1 MKKGLIIAG
10 AVLGLLIITMAAIPF
25 LFKAKIFQKVKVAA
39 NEAVNAK
46 VDFSDVELSLFHSFP
61 QLNVQLKNLS
71 VTGTNE
77 FENIRLLTVESL
89 STSVN
94 LSSLWNSDG
103 VSISSLMLDRPD
115 INLIVNK
122 AGKSNWDI
130 AKAATDKKVTTEKKS
145 TEIDLE
151 KIEIRNASIVY
162 NDESTPMLFTMRNGT
177 FEISGAMKGS
187 NSQLEITGKADSISF
202 EFSGTRYAS
211 NLKAE
216 LKGGLQADFDKM
228 SFTFLKNELL
238 VNKLPIEA
246 QGTFILGEKDYNF
259 DLTFKSPASSFGDL
273 LGFVPDQYQ
282 KNLKGVETKGDIAFS
297 GFVKGIYSKTTYPGF
312 GVDLKIAGGRL
323 KYPNMPKEIEKIE
336 VTATIAKPQ
345 GDMDLTKIDV
355 EKFDASVAGNPVTAT
370 LHVATPV
377 SDPLLKGNLK
387 GRIDFAS
394 LKQAI
399 PMDSIDLKG
408 VIDAYVDFGGQYSS
422 IEKEQYENFRTDGT
436 ISLKDFM
443 FASKDLPQK
452 VEIKSAD
459 IKLNPKLITLNNLS
473 GNMGESDFAASG
485 SITNY
490 WAYIL
495 KKGVLNGNMA
505 VNSRYLNINQLMP
518 NSASKDTLATA
529 GKPFEVPENINF
541 TIQSNVSKALYDKM
555 TITGITGKVV
565 IKERKILLDGLNM
578 NMLSGKVLVS
588 GAYNTPKDK
597 QPDFDFKMDIKDFDL
612 PTAYQSLST
621 VRHFLP
627 IAQEST
633 GNFNT
638 GITLN
643 GKIGN
648 GYEPIFSSLN
658 GGGLLSTKNL
668 ELIGT
673 TLFNEIGKYFRKDMF
688 KQVKVNDFLTNF
700 KVVDGGLV
708 VSPFTTKIAGQDVT
722 MSGKQS
728 VSKNIDYRLDFKV
741 NKEDVSEEVTKYIG
755 MVPGAENIA
764 KYPIGVN
771 IGGTFDKP
779 DVKIDLTEA
788 KKLVETEFKKK
799 AGSTIQDA
807 VKKLGLD
814 KLFK

>member
-10 AVLGLLIITMAAIPF
+10 IILGLLIIVMVAIPF
-25 LFKAKIFQKVKVAA
+25 VFKGKIFQKVKVAA

-46 VDFSDVELSLFHSFP
+46 VDFSDVELSLFRSFP

-77 FENIRLLTVESL
+77 FENIRLLSVDAL

-94 LSSLWNSDG
+94 LSSLWKSDG
-103 VSISSLMLDRPD
+103 VSITSLKLDRPS
-115 INLIVNK
+115 INLVVNK

-130 AKAATDKKVTTEKKS
+130 AKKTDGQTAATEKKN
-145 TEIDLE
+145 TQIDLE
-151 KIEIRNASIVY
+151 KIEIRNASFTF
-162 NDESTPMLFTMRNGT
+162 NNESSPMLFALRNGT
-177 FEISGAMKGS
+177 FDISGAMKGS
-187 NSQLEITGKADSISF
+187 NSQLNLMGKADSISF
-202 EFSGTRYAS
+202 EYGGSRYAS

-238 VNKLPIEA
+238 VNKLPLEA
-246 QGTFILGEKDYNF
+246 QGTFVLGEKDYNF
-259 DLTFKSPASSFGDL
+259 DLTFKSPTSSFSDL
-273 LGFVPDQYQ
+273 LGFIPDKYQ
-282 KNLKGVETKGDIAFS
+282 KNLKGVETKGDIAFN
-297 GFVKGIYSKTTYPGF
+297 GFVKGIYSDSIYPAL
-312 GVDLKIAGGRL
+312 GVDFKIVGGRL
-323 KYPNMPKEIEKIE
+323 KYPNLPKEIEKIE
-336 VTATIAKPQ
+336 VIASINKPQ
-345 GDMDLTKIDV
+345 GALDLTKIDI
-355 EKFDASVAGNPVTAT
+355 EKFDASIAGNPLTAT

-399 PMDSIDLKG
+399 PMDSIDLRG
-408 VIDAYVDFGGQYSS
+408 IIDATVDFGGQYSS

-436 ISLKDFM
+436 ISLKNFM
-443 FASKDLPQK
+443 FASKALPQK

-459 IKLNPKLITLNNLS
+459 IRLNPKAIALNNLS

-495 KKGVLNGNMA
+495 KKGVLNGTMA
-505 VNSRYLNINQLMP
+505 VNSKYLNINQLMP
-518 NSASKDTLATA
+518 NATSKDTISA

-541 TIQSNVSKALYDKM
+541 TIQSNVSKALYDRM
-555 TITGITGKVV
+555 TITGIAGKVV
-565 IKERKILLDGLNM
+565 IKERKVILDGLNL

-588 GAYNTPKDK
+588 GAYSTPKGVI
-597 QPDFDFKMDIKDFDL
+597 PDFDLKMDIKDFDL
-612 PTAYQSLST
+612 PTAYQSLSV

-627 IAQEST
+627 IAKEST
-633 GNFNT
+633 GAFNT

-648 GYEPIFSSLN
+648 GFAPVFPTLN
-658 GGGLLSTKNL
+658 GGGTLSGKNI
-668 ELIGT
+668 ELIGVSM
-673 TLFNEIGKYFRKDMF
+673 FNEIGKYFRKDLF
-688 KQVKVNDFLTNF
+688 KQVKVNDFAANV
-700 KVVDGGLV
+700 KIIDGGLV
-708 VSPFTTKIAGQDVT
+708 VSPFSTRIAGQEVT
-722 MSGKQS
+722 ISGKQS
-728 VSKNIDYRLDFKV
+728 VSKNIDYRIDFKV

-755 MVPGAENIA
+755 FVPGAENIA
-764 KYPIGVN
+764 KYPIGIN
-771 IGGTFDKP
+771 LGGTFDKP
-779 DVKIDLTEA
+779 DVKVDLSDA

-807 VKKLGLD
+807 VKKFGLD

>member
-1 MKKGLIIAG
+1 MKKGLLIAG
-10 AVLGLLIITMAAIPF
+10 SIIGLLIILMIAIPF
-25 LFKAKIFQKVKVAA
+25 VFKGTIFQKAKVMA
-39 NEAVNAK
+39 NESVNAK
-46 VDFSDVELSLFHSFP
+46 VDFSDVDLSLFRSFP
-61 QLNVQLKNLS
+61 QLDVQLKNLS

-77 FENIRLLTVESL
+77 FENIRLLSVDAL

-94 LSSLWNSDG
+94 LSSLWKSDG
-103 VSISSLMLDRPD
+103 ISISSIRLDRPI
-115 INLIVNK
+115 INLVVNK
-122 AGKSNWDI
+122 TGKSNWDI
-130 AKAATDKKVTTEKKS
+130 AKETAGQKVEPGKKS

-151 KIEIRNASIVY
+151 KIEIRDATFAF
-162 NDESTPMLFTMRNGT
+162 NDEASPMLFALHNGN
-177 FEISGAMKGS
+177 FDISGALKGS
-187 NSQLEITGKADSISF
+187 NSKLDISGKADSVSF
-202 EFSGTRYAS
+202 EYGGSRYIS

-228 SFTFLKNELL
+228 SFTFLKNEFLI
-238 VNKLPIEA
+238 NKLPLEA
-246 QGTFILGEKDYNF
+246 QGTFVLGEKDYNF
-259 DLTFKSPASSFGDL
+259 DLTFKSPTSSFGEL
-273 LGFVPDQYQ
+273 LGFIPDQYQ

-297 GFVKGIYSKTTYPGF
+297 GFVKGLYSDSIYPAF

-323 KYPNMPKEIEKIE
+323 KYPNLPKEIEKIE
-336 VTATIAKPQ
+336 VTASIAKPQ
-345 GDMDLTKIDV
+345 GDLDLTKIDI
-355 EKFDASVAGNPVTAT
+355 EKFEASIAGNPLTAS

-387 GRIDFAS
+387 GKIDFAS

-408 VIDAYVDFGGQYSS
+408 VIDATVDFGGQYSS

-459 IKLNPKLITLNNLS
+459 IRLNPKAIALNNLS

-495 KKGVLNGNMA
+495 KKGVLNGNMTL
-505 VNSRYLNINQLMP
+505 NSKYLNINQLMP
-518 NSASKDTLATA
+518 NTTSKDTIAA

-541 TIQSNVSKALYDKM
+541 TIDASVNKALYDKM
-555 TITGITGKVV
+555 SITGITGKVI
-565 IKERKILLDGLNM
+565 IKERKVLLDGLNM

-588 GAYNTPKDK
+588 GAYNTPKNVT
-597 QPDFDFKMDIKDFDL
+597 PDFDFKMDIKDFDL

-621 VRHFLP
+621 IRHFLP
-627 IAQEST
+627 IASEST
-633 GNFNT
+633 GAFNT
-638 GITLN
+638 GITLK
-643 GKIGN
+643 GKLGN
-648 GYEPIFSSLN
+648 DYAPIFSTLN

-668 ELIGT
+668 ELVEAAM
-673 TLFNEIGKYFRKDMF
+673 FNEIGKYFKKDLF
-688 KQVKVNDFLTNF
+688 KQVKVNDFTTNF
-700 KVVDGGLV
+700 KVVDGGLEI
-708 VSPFTTKIAGQDVT
+708 SPFNTKVAGQEVT
-722 MSGKQS
+722 VAGKQS
-728 VSKNIDYRLDFKV
+728 VTKNLDYRIDFKV

-755 MVPGAENIA
+755 FVPGAENIA

-779 DVKIDLTEA
+779 DVKVDLSEA
-788 KKLVETEFKKK
+788 KTLVETEFKKK

-807 VKKLGLD
+807 VKKFGLD

>member
-1 MKKGLIIAG
+1 MKKGLIITG
-10 AVLGLLIITMAAIPF
+10 TVLGLLIIIMIAIPF
-25 LFKAKIFQKVKVAA
+25 VFKGTIFQKAKVMA

-46 VDFSDVELSLFHSFP
+46 VDFSDVELSLFRSFP
-61 QLNVQLKNLS
+61 QLDVQLKNLS

-77 FENIRLLTVESL
+77 FENIRLLTVDAL

-94 LSSLWNSDG
+94 LSSLWKSDG
-103 VSISSLMLDRPD
+103 VSISSIKLDRPI
-115 INLIVNK
+115 INLVVNK

-130 AKAATDKKVTTEKKS
+130 AKETAGQKTESGKKN

-151 KIEIRNASIVY
+151 KIEIRNASFAF
-162 NDESTPMLFTMRNGT
+162 NDEANPMFFALRNGN
-177 FEISGAMKGS
+177 FDISGALKGS
-187 NSQLEITGKADSISF
+187 NSKLDISGKADSISF
-202 EFSGTRYAS
+202 EYGSSHFVS

-238 VNKLPIEA
+238 VNKLPLEA
-246 QGTFILGEKDYNF
+246 QGTFVLGEKDYNF
-259 DLTFKSPASSFGDL
+259 DLTFKSPTSAFGDL
-273 LGFVPDQYQ
+273 LGFIPDQYQ

-297 GFVKGIYSKTTYPGF
+297 GFVKGLYADSIYPAF

-323 KYPNMPKEIEKIE
+323 KYPNLPKEIEKIE
-336 VTATIAKPQ
+336 VTASIAKPQ
-345 GDMDLTKIDV
+345 GSLDLTKIDI
-355 EKFDASVAGNPVTAT
+355 EKFEASIAGNPLTAT

-387 GRIDFAS
+387 GKIDFAS

-399 PMDSIDLKG
+399 PMDSIDIKG
-408 VIDAYVDFGGQYSS
+408 VMDAFVDFGGQYSS
-422 IEKEQYENFRTDGT
+422 IEKEQYENFRTEGT

-443 FASKDLPQK
+443 FASKSLPQR

-459 IKLNPKLITLNNLS
+459 IRLTPKSIALNNLS

-485 SITNY
+485 SLTNY

-495 KKGVLNGNMA
+495 KKGVLNGNMTL
-505 VNSRYLNINQLMP
+505 NSKYLNINQLMP
-518 NSASKDTLATA
+518 TATAKDTVAA

-541 TIQSNVSKALYDKM
+541 TIDASVNKALYDKM
-555 TITGITGKVV
+555 SITGITGKVI
-565 IKERKILLDGLNM
+565 IKERKVLLDGLNM

-588 GAYNTPKDK
+588 GAYNTPKNVN
-597 QPDFDFKMDIKDFDL
+597 PDFDLKMDIKDFDL

-621 VRHFLP
+621 IRHFLP

-633 GNFNT
+633 GAFST
-638 GITLN
+638 GINLK
-643 GKIGN
+643 GKLGN
-648 GYEPIFSSLN
+648 GYGPIFSTLN
-658 GGGLLSTKNL
+658 GGGLLSTRNL
-668 ELIGT
+668 ELVEAS
-673 TLFNEIGKYFRKDMF
+673 LFNEIGKYFRKDLF
-688 KQVKVNDFLTNF
+688 KQVKVNDFTTNF
-700 KVVDGGLV
+700 KVVDGGLEIA
-708 VSPFTTKIAGQDVT
+708 PFSTKIAGQDVT

-728 VSKNIDYRLDFKV
+728 VSKNIDYRIDFKV

-755 MVPGAENIA
+755 FVPGAENIA

-779 DVKIDLTEA
+779 DVKVDLTEA

>member
-1 MKKGLIIAG
+1 MKKGLIITG
-10 AVLGLLIITMAAIPF
+10 TVLGLLIIIMIAIPF
-25 LFKAKIFQKVKVAA
+25 VFKGTIFQKAKVMA

-46 VDFSDVELSLFHSFP
+46 VDFSDVELSLFRSFP
-61 QLNVQLKNLS
+61 QLDVQLKNLS

-77 FENIRLLTVESL
+77 FENIRLLTVDAL

-94 LSSLWNSDG
+94 LSSLWKSDG
-103 VSISSLMLDRPD
+103 VSISSIKLDRPI
-115 INLIVNK
+115 INLVVNK

-130 AKAATDKKVTTEKKS
+130 AKETAGQKTEPGKKN

-151 KIEIRNASIVY
+151 KIEIRNASFAF
-162 NDESTPMLFTMRNGT
+162 NDEANPMFFALRNGN
-177 FEISGAMKGS
+177 FDISGALKGS
-187 NSQLEITGKADSISF
+187 NSKLDISGKADSISF
-202 EFSGTRYAS
+202 EYGSSHFVS

-238 VNKLPIEA
+238 VNKLPLEA
-246 QGTFILGEKDYNF
+246 QGTFVLGEKDYNF
-259 DLTFKSPASSFGDL
+259 DLTFKSPTSAFGDL
-273 LGFVPDQYQ
+273 LGFIPDQYQ

-297 GFVKGIYSKTTYPGF
+297 GFVKGLYADSIYPAF

-323 KYPNMPKEIEKIE
+323 KYPNLPKEIEKTE
-336 VTATIAKPQ
+336 VTASIAKPQ
-345 GDMDLTKIDV
+345 GSLDLTKIDI
-355 EKFDASVAGNPVTAT
+355 EKFEASIAGNPLTAT

-387 GRIDFAS
+387 GKIDFAS

-399 PMDSIDLKG
+399 PMDSIDIKG
-408 VIDAYVDFGGQYSS
+408 VMDAFVDFGGQYSS
-422 IEKEQYENFRTDGT
+422 IEKEQYENFRTEGT

-443 FASKDLPQK
+443 FASKSLPQR

-459 IKLNPKLITLNNLS
+459 IRLTPKSIALNNLS

-485 SITNY
+485 SLTNY

-495 KKGVLNGNMA
+495 KKGVLNGNMTL
-505 VNSRYLNINQLMP
+505 NSKYLNINQLMP
-518 NSASKDTLATA
+518 TATAKDTVAA

-541 TIQSNVSKALYDKM
+541 TIDASVNKALYDKM
-555 TITGITGKVV
+555 SITGITGKVI
-565 IKERKILLDGLNM
+565 IKERKVLLDGLNM

-588 GAYNTPKDK
+588 GAYNTPKNVT
-597 QPDFDFKMDIKDFDL
+597 PDFDLKMDIKDFDL

-621 VRHFLP
+621 IRHFLP

-633 GNFNT
+633 GAFST
-638 GITLN
+638 GINLK
-643 GKIGN
+643 GKLGN
-648 GYEPIFSSLN
+648 GYGPIFSTLN
-658 GGGLLSTKNL
+658 GGGLLSTRNL
-668 ELIGT
+668 ELVEAS
-673 TLFNEIGKYFRKDMF
+673 LFNEIGKYFRKDLF
-688 KQVKVNDFLTNF
+688 KQVKVNDFTTNF
-700 KVVDGGLV
+700 KVVDGGLEIA
-708 VSPFTTKIAGQDVT
+708 PFSTKIAGQDVT

-728 VSKNIDYRLDFKV
+728 VSKNIDYRIDFKV

-755 MVPGAENIA
+755 FVPGAENIA

-779 DVKIDLTEA
+779 DVKVDLTEA

>member
-10 AVLGLLIITMAAIPF
+10 IVLGLLIIVMIAIPF
-25 LFKAKIFQKVKVAA
+25 VFKGKIIQKVKSTA
-39 NEAVNAK
+39 NESVNAK
-46 VDFSDVELSLFHSFP
+46 VDFSDVELSLFRSFP
-61 QLNVQLKNLS
+61 QLNVELKNLT
-71 VTGTNE
+71 VTGINE
-77 FENIRLLTVESL
+77 FENIRLLNVETL

-94 LSSLWNSDG
+94 ISSLWKSDG
-103 VSISSLMLDRPD
+103 LSISSILLNHPS
-115 INLIVNK
+115 INLLVNK
-122 AGKSNWDI
+122 AGKTNWDI
-130 AKAATDKKVTTEKKS
+130 AKASADQKTKTDKTAS
-145 TEIDLE
+145 QIDLE
-151 KIEIRNASIVY
+151 KIEIRNASLTFK
-162 NDESTPMLFTMRNGT
+162 NDSTPMLFGLQNGT
-177 FEISGAMKGS
+177 FNISGQMKGS
-187 NSQLEITGKADSISF
+187 NSKLDIAGQGDSLVF
-202 EFSGTRYAS
+202 EYNGSRYIS
-211 NLKAE
+211 NLKVA
-216 LKGGLQADFDKM
+216 LNGALQADFDKM
-228 SFTFLKNELL
+228 SFTFLKNEL
-238 VNKLPIEA
+238 VINKLPLEA

-259 DLTFKSPASSFGDL
+259 DLTFKSPTSSFGDL
-273 LGFVPDQYQ
+273 LGFIPDQYQ

-297 GFVKGIYSKTTYPGF
+297 GFVKGLYSDSIYPAF
-312 GVDLKIAGGRL
+312 GLDLKVTGGYL
-323 KYPNMPKEIEKIE
+323 KYPKLPKEVEKVEI
-336 VTATIAKPQ
+336 VASIAKPQ
-345 GDMDLTKIDV
+345 GNLDLTKIDI
-355 EKFDASVAGNPVTAT
+355 EKFDASVAGNQLTAT
-370 LHVATPV
+370 LHIATPV
-377 SDPLLKGNLK
+377 NDPLLKGDLK

-408 VIDAYVDFGGQYSS
+408 IIDAAIDFGGQYSS
-422 IEKEQYENFRTDGT
+422 IEKEQYENFRTEGA

-443 FASKDLPQK
+443 FASKTLPQK

-459 IKLNPKLITLNNLS
+459 IRLNPKLITLNNLT

-485 SITNY
+485 SIGNY

-495 KKGVLNGNMA
+495 KKGVLTGNMTL
-505 VNSRYLNINQLMP
+505 NSKYLNINQLTP
-518 NSASKDTLATA
+518 NTTSKDTVAA

-541 TIQSNVSKALYDKM
+541 TVQSTINKALYDKM
-555 TITGITGKVV
+555 SITGITGKVV
-565 IKERKILLDGLNM
+565 IKERKVILDGLNM

-588 GAYNTPKDK
+588 GTYSTPKNVN
-597 QPDFDFKMDIKDFDL
+597 PDFDFKMDIKDFDL

-627 IAQEST
+627 IASEST
-633 GNFNT
+633 GAFNT

-643 GKIGN
+643 GKLGN
-648 GYEPIFSSLN
+648 GYAPIFSTLN
-658 GGGLLSTKNL
+658 GGGLLSTRNIQL
-668 ELIGT
+668 VEASM
-673 TLFNEIGKYFRKDMF
+673 FNEIGKYFRKDLF
-688 KQVKVNDFLTNF
+688 KQVKVNDFSTNF
-700 KVVDGGLV
+700 KVVNGGLV

-728 VSKNIDYRLDFKV
+728 VTKNIDYRIDFKV

-755 MVPGAENIA
+755 FVPGAENIA

-779 DVKIDLTEA
+779 DVKVDLSDA